1 MCALSMTSTNAYKE
15 CLRLVVGVLT
25 YDLVK
30 IFWIK
35 KIFNLMGNTSLYTSY
50 TTITFSSYK

>member
-25 YDLVK
+25 YEVK

-35 KIFNLMGNTSLYTSY
+35 KIFNLMRNTSLYTSY
-50 TTITFSSYK
+50 TVITFFSYR